1 MGEITGVWGRQIL
14 DSRGNP
20 TVEVD
25 VLLEDGTYGR
35 CAVPSGASTGER
47 EAIELRDENPDVYRG
62 KGVRE
67 AIDNVNNE
75 ISEALVGMLSFD
87 QQQIDH
93 TLLELDGTD
102 DKSNLG
108 ANAILGASLA
118 NARAAADYLQLPL
131 FRYVG
136 GTASGRLPV
145 PLMNILNGGEHASNN
160 LAVQEFM
167 IVPHG
172 FQQFPEALRA
182 GVETYH
188 LLKDLLEENGKST
201 SLGDEGG
208 FAPELETHERAL
220 SLLVESIEQAGYEPG
235 KEISIALDAAASE
248 FFDGERYDLSETGE
262 GEQTAEE
269 LIDLYEQWT
278 NSFPIVSIEDGLDQ
292 NDQDGWKKLTS
303 ILGDDIQL
311 VGDDLFVTN
320 PRIIEDGIEAGIA
333 NSVLVKPNQIGTL
346 TETTRAV
353 QTASRAAYSNILSH
367 RSGETEDTTIAD
379 LAVALNTSQIK
390 TGSAARSERT
400 AKYNRLLRI
409 GEMLGDSAD
418 YWGPDLF

>member
-1 MGEITGVWGRQIL
+1 MGEITGVWARQIL

-47 EAIELRDENPDVYRG
+47 EALELRDDNPEVYHG
-62 KGVRE
+62 KGVQQAVE
-67 AIDNVNNE
+67 NVNNE
-75 ISEALVGMLSFD
+75 VADTLIGMLSFD
-87 QQQIDH
+87 QQQIDR
-93 TLLELDGTD
+93 TLLELDGTE

-118 NARAAADYLQLPL
+118 NARAAADFLQLPL

-172 FQQFPEALRA
+172 FEDFPEALRA

-188 LLKDLLEENGKST
+188 VLKNLLEENGKST

-208 FAPELETHERAL
+208 FAPELETHQHAL
-220 SLLVESIEQAGYEPG
+220 DLLIDAIKQAGYRPG
-235 KEISIALDAAASE
+235 DQISLALDAAASE
-248 FFDGERYDLSETGE
+248 FYDGERYDLSDTGE
-262 GEQTAEE
+262 GRRSPGD
-269 LIDLYEQWT
+269 LIDLYSKWVDQ
-278 NSFPIVSIEDGLDQ
+278 FPIVSIEDGLDQ
-292 NDQDGWKKLTS
+292 NDWDGWKQLTDA
-303 ILGDDIQL
+303 IGDRIQL

-320 PRIIEDGIEAGIA
+320 PDVIEEGIEKNVA
-333 NSVLVKPNQIGTL
+333 NSVLIKPNQIGTL

-353 QTASRAAYSNILSH
+353 QVASGAGYSNVLSH

-379 LAVALNTSQIK
+379 LSVALNTSQIK

-409 GEMLGDSAD
+409 DEMLDAAGD

>member
-1 MGEITGVWGRQIL
+1 MSEITGVWGRQVI

-35 CAVPSGASTGER
+35 CSVPSGASTGER
-47 EAIELRDENPDVYRG
+47 EAIELRDEDEDVYHG
-62 KGVRE
+62 KGVQTAVE
-67 AIDNVNNE
+67 NVNNE
-75 ISEALVGMLSFD
+75 IAESLVGMLAID
-87 QQQIDH
+87 QKKVDE

-108 ANAILGASLA
+108 ANAILGVSLA
-118 NARAAADYLQLPL
+118 CARAAADFLQLPL

-136 GTASGRLPV
+136 GTATGKLPV

-160 LAVQEFM
+160 LAIQEFM

-172 FQQFPEALRA
+172 FDSFSEALRA
-182 GVETYH
+182 GVESYH
-188 LLKDLLEENGKST
+188 TLKTILEEDGKST

-208 FAPELETHERAL
+208 FAPELDNNQSAL
-220 SLLVESIEQAGYEPG
+220 DLLVTAIQETGYEPG
-235 KEISIALDAAASE
+235 EQISLALDAAASE
-248 FFDGERYDLSETGE
+248 FYEDGEYDLTETGE
-262 GEQTAEE
+262 GSRSASE
-269 LIDLYEQWT
+269 LIDLYETWIDQY
-278 NSFPIVSIEDGLDQ
+278 PIVSIEDGLDQ
-292 NDQDGWKKLTS
+292 NDNDGWKELTDA
-303 ILGDDIQL
+303 LGDRVQL

-320 PRIIEDGIEAGIA
+320 PAIIEEGIEQGLA

-346 TETTRAV
+346 TETSEAV
-353 QTASRAAYSNILSH
+353 HMAHSAGYSNILSH

-379 LAVALNTSQIK
+379 LSVALNTSQIK

-409 GEMLGDSAD
+409 EEMLDASSN
-418 YWGPDLF
+418 YWGPDAF

>member
-1 MGEITGVWGRQIL
+1 MGEITGVWARQIL

-20 TVEVD
+20 TVEAD

-47 EAIELRDENPDVYRG
+47 EALELRDENPDVYHG
-62 KGVRE
+62 KGVQNAVE
-67 AIDNVNNE
+67 NVNNE

-87 QQQIDH
+87 QQQIDR

-108 ANAILGASLA
+108 ANAILGVSLA
-118 NARAAADYLQLPL
+118 TARAAADYLQLPL

-172 FQQFPEALRA
+172 FNTFPEALRA

-188 LLKDLLEENGKST
+188 VLKNLLEENGRST

-220 SLLVESIEQAGYEPG
+220 SLLIEAIEDAGYKPESD
-235 KEISIALDAAASE
+235 ISLALDAAASE
-248 FFDGERYDLSETGE
+248 FYDGEHYDLSDTGE
-262 GEQTAEE
+262 GNRTAEE
-269 LIDLYEQWT
+269 LIDLYGNWIDQ
-278 NSFPIVSIEDGLDQ
+278 FPIVSIEDGLDQ
-292 NDQDGWKKLTS
+292 NDASGWKTLTDE
-303 ILGDDIQL
+303 LGQDVQL

-320 PRIIEDGIEAGIA
+320 PAIIEEGIEDGLA
-333 NSVLVKPNQIGTL
+333 NSVLIKPNQIGTL
-346 TETTRAV
+346 TEMTRAV
-353 QTASRAAYSNILSH
+353 QTAARAGYSNILSH

-409 GEMLGDSAD
+409 GEMLEAATD

>member
-1 MGEITGVWGRQIL
+1 MSEITGVWGRQII

-35 CAVPSGASTGER
+35 CSVPSGASTGER
-47 EAIELRDENPDVYRG
+47 EAIELRDHDKDVYHG
-62 KGVRE
+62 NGVQTAVE
-67 AIDNVNNE
+67 NVNNQ
-75 ISEALVGMLSFD
+75 IAEALVGMLAID
-87 QQQIDH
+87 QQQVDD

-118 NARAAADYLQLPL
+118 CARAAADFLQLPL

-136 GTASGRLPV
+136 GTTGGRLPV

-160 LAVQEFM
+160 LAIQEFM

-172 FQQFPEALRA
+172 FSDFSDALRA
-182 GVETYH
+182 GVEIYH
-188 LLKDLLEENGKST
+188 TLKQMLDDRGRST

-208 FAPELETHERAL
+208 FAPELDDHYSAL
-220 SLLVESIEQAGYEPG
+220 NLLVGAIQNTGYTPG
-235 KEISIALDAAASE
+235 DDVSLALDVAASE
-248 FFDGERYDLSETGE
+248 FYEDGVYDLTETG
-262 GEQTAEE
+262 GGRCSAAD
-269 LIDLYEQWT
+269 LIELYESWVGE
-278 NSFPIVSIEDGLDQ
+278 FPIVSIEDGLDQ
-292 NDQDGWKKLTS
+292 NDAKGWKQLTET
-303 ILGDDIQL
+303 LGKRIQL

-320 PRIIEDGIEAGIA
+320 PRIIKQGIKENLA

-346 TETTRAV
+346 SETTDAV
-353 QTASRAAYSNILSH
+353 QMAQSAAYSNILSH

-379 LAVALNTSQIK
+379 LAVGLNTSQIK

-409 GEMLGDSAD
+409 EEMLGESAD
-418 YWGPDLF
+418 FWGSEAF